1 MSTPTHSQAAALRTA
16 IDTLMRRFK
25 IAESEVS
32 GGKHLNQIDMQVML
46 YVSAHEACGPTDIA
60 RHLGV
65 APTTITSATD
75 RLARHDYLRRE
86 RPEEDRRA
94 IALRLTPDGESYVS
108 NLIDVQTDHCRM
120 MLEALSGGDQD
131 TLIRLISTIAKNEY

>member
-1 MSTPTHSQAAALRTA
+1 MNTPTQSQAAALRNA

-32 GGKHLNQIDMQVML
+32 DGKHLNQIDMQVML

-94 IALRLTPDGESYVS
+94 IALRLTPAGESYVS

-120 MLEALSGGDQD
+120 MLEALSGEDQD
-131 TLIRLISTIAKNEY
+131 TLIRLISTIAKNED